1 MCDPATIMLAVSAA
15 SAVASYAQQQDAAR
29 KQEHAAEDNYRA
41 QQEQLAQQQK
51 QVNEGAAQQES
62 ERARAMLIEQGRL
75 RVASGE
81 AGVYGNSV
89 DRSMNESVFNAGTD
103 ITTIENN
110 RRNGILQT
118 GNEANSLRAKAQG
131 IVNTSNRPSALGTGL
146 TIAGQVGG
154 YAAKHP
160 SSIST
165 TGTEGAT
172 KQVNYGQMG

>member
-103 ITTIENN
+103 ITSIENN
-110 RRNGILQT
+110 RRNGILQSGAE
-118 GNEANSLRAKAQG
+118 GNALRARAQG
-131 IVNTSNRPSALGTGL
+131 IINTSQRPSLIGTGL
-146 TIAGQVGG
+146 QIAGAYYGS
-154 YAAKHP
+154 KTP
-160 SSIST
+160 SPVSTDT
-165 TGTEGAT
+165 TGSSRTNQSYAG
-172 KQVNYGQMG
+172 

>member
-1 MCDPATIMLAVSAA
+1 MLAISAA
-15 SAVASYAQQQDAAR
+15 GTVYSAYQQNEQAKAQEKAA
-29 KQEHAAEDNYRA
+29 QDNYNA
-41 QQEQLAQQQK
+41 QMQQEAQK
-51 QVNEGAAQQES
+51 QTQINQGAAQQEN
-62 ERARAMLIEQGRL
+62 ERVRAAMIEQGRL

-81 AGVYGNSV
+81 AGIGGNSP
-89 DRSMNESVFNAGTD
+89 DAQLRESMFNEGTD